1 MGNMKDIGL
10 ACEEYDV
17 PPVGIRVEEL
27 LEIMEGRGRGRGA
40 GMRGGAGAPGGS
52 VAEVDGEVVQGASGV
67 DGFRGGFARRGRE
80 AREEALSRRE
90 TRPEGRGRM
99 PHLRK
104 RKDERVA
111 GRAGRPSPR

>member
-40 GMRGGAGAPGGS
+40 GMRGGAGAPGGG
-52 VAEVDGEVVQGASGV
+52 VAEVDGEVAQGASGV
-67 DGFRGGFARRGRE
+67 DGFRGGGGGGPLCKTGPGGKRGGPVEAGDEAGGARQDAAPPE
-80 AREEALSRRE
+80 A
-90 TRPEGRGRM
+90 EG
-99 PHLRK
+99 
-104 RKDERVA
+104 
-111 GRAGRPSPR
+111 